1 MPCTDYIKH
10 YTLDAEIFDY
20 FEAGAPVEKDS
31 TRRIQQ
37 TVWRAIGDASTSPL
51 PDIGSGNGWLAMKTN
66 STVSVDLSLKNV
78 RRIREKTGGTVVVA
92 DANRLPFRASSFHCV
107 VASEVLEH
115 INNPLAVLSEIKT
128 VTKTG
133 GKIILST
140 PYKEKIPVYLCI
152 HCNKPTP
159 ANAHLHS
166 FSEET
171 LRKMCAE
178 TGLPPP
184 SISLALNKAFVQLRL
199 SYALRFLPYALW
211 RMFDGCFMLLLRSAY
226 IMLTIIE
233 LQPNE
238 RSKTSD

>member
-1 MPCTDYIKH
+1 MPCADYIKH

-20 FEAGAPVEKDS
+20 FEKGSPVDEDS
-31 TRRIQQ
+31 AHRIQQ
-37 TVWRAIGDASTSPL
+37 TVWRAIGNLATSPIL
-51 PDIGSGNGWLAMKTN
+51 DIGSGNGWLAMKT
-66 STVSVDLSLKNV
+66 STAVSMDLSLKNV
-78 RRIREKTGGTVVVA
+78 RRIREKTGGIVVVA

-107 VASEVLEH
+107 VVSEVLEH
-115 INNPLAVLSEIKT
+115 VNNPPAVLSEIKA

-166 FSEET
+166 FSEASMRT
-171 LRKMCAE
+171 MCEQA
-178 TGLPPP
+178 GLPSP
-184 SISLALNKAFVQLRL
+184 SFSLALNKAFIQLRL
-199 SYALRFLPYALW
+199 SYALRFLPHAFW
-211 RMFDGCFMLLLRSAY
+211 RIVDRCFMLLIRSAH

-238 RSKTSD
+238 RSKTSS